1 MFRAV
6 AKKGRKARALAEG
19 RGSGERGGERERR
32 ERVAVARTS
41 EEGKE
46 AGSSEACSG
55 RKENGRGGGTRRL
68 RGGGG
73 TGAG

>member
-6 AKKGRKARALAEG
+6 AEKGRKARALAEG
-19 RGSGERGGERERR
+19 RESGERGGERERR

-46 AGSSEACSG
+46 AGNSEA
-55 RKENGRGGGTRRL
+55 
-68 RGGGG
+68 
-73 TGAG
+73 